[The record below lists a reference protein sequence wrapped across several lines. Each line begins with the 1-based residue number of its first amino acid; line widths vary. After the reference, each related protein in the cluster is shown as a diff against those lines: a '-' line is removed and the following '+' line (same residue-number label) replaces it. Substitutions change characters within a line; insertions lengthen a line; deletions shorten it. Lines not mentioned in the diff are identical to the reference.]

1 MRPLIL
7 KIDNK
12 NVFFKFITD
21 TDIECY
27 YKVKINNIFLKVTRK
42 YKLPFFKLFL
52 GKWKSN
58 LDSYDTVILF
68 DNGYSSLISKYIKK
82 KNSNIRV
89 ILWFWNP
96 VTEQSKKFL
105 NDKYVDEIWTYDKN
119 DAEKYK
125 LKYNTQFYTKNL
137 KIKNVAKKQDILF
150 LGREKGRKQ
159 DIDKL
164 KEICNKQDIK
174 FKAFIISNEKDYV
187 SYEKYIEYLQE
198 SEAILELIKENIRGL
213 TLRTLEALFL
223 KKKLITNNKDIVNF
237 DFYNPS
243 NIFVLGIDE
252 LENLKEFLNKPYEN
266 IDQKVIN
273 YYDFEEWL
281 KRFEVNDYEF

>member
-1 MRPLIL
+1 MKPLIL

-21 TDIECY
+21 IDIECY
-27 YKVKINNIFLKVTRK
+27 YKTKINNIFFKISRK
-42 YKLPFFKLFL
+42 FKLPFFNIFL
-52 GKWKSN
+52 GEWKNN

-82 KNSNIRV
+82 KNNNIRV

-96 VTEQSKKFL
+96 ITEESKNFL

-119 DAEKYK
+119 DAENYN

-137 KIKNVAKKQDILF
+137 KIKDVTKKQDILF

-159 DIDKL
+159 EIDKL
-164 KEICNKQDIK
+164 KEICNKKNIN
-174 FKAFIISNEKDYV
+174 FKAFIISNEKDYIP
-187 SYEKYIEYLQE
+187 YEKYIEYLQE
-198 SEAILELIKENIRGL
+198 SKAILELIKEDIKGL

-223 KKKLITNNKDIVNF
+223 KKKLITNNKDIINF

-243 NIFVLGIDE
+243 NIFVLGIDK
-252 LENLKEFLNKPYEN
+252 LENLKDFLNKPYEDIN
-266 IDQKVIN
+266 QEVVN
-273 YYDFEEWL
+273 YYDFEQWL
-281 KRFEVNDYEF
+281 KRFEVNNYEF